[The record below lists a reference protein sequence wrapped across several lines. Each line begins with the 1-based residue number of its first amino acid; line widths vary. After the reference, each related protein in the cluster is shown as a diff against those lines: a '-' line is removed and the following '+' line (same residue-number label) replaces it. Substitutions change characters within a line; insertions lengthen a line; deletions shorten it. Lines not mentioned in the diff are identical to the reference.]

1 MIIKEQNMI
10 KVEINVENKKR
21 IEFRKIFS
29 KRSLHRVLLP
39 STE

>member
-10 KVEINVENKKR
+10 KVENVENKKR